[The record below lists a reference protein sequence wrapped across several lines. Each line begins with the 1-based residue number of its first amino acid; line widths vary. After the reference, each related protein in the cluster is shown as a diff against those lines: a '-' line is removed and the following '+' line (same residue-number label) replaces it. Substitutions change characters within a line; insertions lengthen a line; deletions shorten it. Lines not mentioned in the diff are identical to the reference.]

1 MSEQGFFHTSIGY
14 WQTTGEPPEDIL
26 AAYPEGTY
34 RVPLKPG
41 ENFEWIGG
49 KWEEVQ
55 NSQEPVLHDNLPFP
69 TITSRQLWLAAYRT
83 MALKEDDVIAMTATM
98 EDQEAAEEL
107 RIEIRKAQTYE
118 RDHPAMDDLVA
129 LVGLPVEQ
137 FNALWRWAATL

>member
-1 MSEQGFFHTSIGY
+1 MVKVIIYEIDGNQVVIT
-14 WQTTGEPPEDIL
+14 
-26 AAYPEGTY
+26 
-34 RVPLKPG
+34 
-41 ENFEWIGG
+41 
-49 KWEEVQ
+49 
-55 NSQEPVLHDNLPFP
+55 PVLDGDLTIEQVAEKDVPAGLVWRIVEESALPVAATVVTFP

-118 RDHPAMDDLVA
+118 RDHPAMDDLAA

-137 FNALWRWAATL
+137 FNSLWRWAATL

>member
-1 MSEQGFFHTSIGY
+1 MFYYRNNNGRYVGAFDSP
-14 WQTTGEPPEDIL
+14 EPDLIECDPPADARQVWDDMLGAWGAIPE
-26 AAYPEGTY
+26 EF
-34 RVPLKPG
+34 PL
-41 ENFEWIGG
+41 
-49 KWEEVQ
+49 
-55 NSQEPVLHDNLPFP
+55 L
-69 TITSRQLWLAAYRT
+69 TSRQLWLAAYRT

-118 RDHPAMDDLVA
+118 RDHPAMDDLAA